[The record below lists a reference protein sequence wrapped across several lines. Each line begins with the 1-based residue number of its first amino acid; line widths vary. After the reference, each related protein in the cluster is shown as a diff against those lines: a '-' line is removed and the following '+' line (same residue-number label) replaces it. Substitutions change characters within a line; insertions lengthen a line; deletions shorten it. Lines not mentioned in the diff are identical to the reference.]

1 MKEELLAAAQV
12 LAEQKEKEK
21 EECEWAGDKGLE
33 SPVRTEEGKEE
44 EDSRVG

>member
-1 MKEELLAAAQV
+1 

-21 EECEWAGDKGLE
+21 EEWAGDKGSE